1 MELSKIS
8 PIKTFSSRKEQHTF
22 SPPRET
28 FSPPPLLIPA
38 TLREE
43 ESVPKNNNSKQI
55 ALSS

>member
-8 PIKTFSSRKEQHTF
+8 PTRL
-22 SPPRET
+22 SPLANNNTLSLHRET
-28 FSPPPLLIPA
+28 FSPPPLLIPPV

>member
-8 PIKTFSSRKEQHTF
+8 PTRL
-22 SPPRET
+22 SPLASNNTLSLHGET

>member
-8 PIKTFSSRKEQHTF
+8 PTRL
-22 SPPRET
+22 SPLANNNTLSLHRET
-28 FSPPPLLIPA
+28 FSPPPLLIPV

>member
-8 PIKTFSSRKEQHTF
+8 PTRL
-22 SPPRET
+22 SPLANNNTLSLHRET